1 MSKHTAGPWRAVNK
15 GPFIATEEN
24 KVIARTV
31 NAAADP
37 ALNCQCQTVADLEQC
52 ANAELIA
59 AAPEL
64 LAAVENLI
72 LIFQTGNHY
81 DTRNPYTRPE
91 VIEAMKTIAKATGF
105 TGDWTSANDKAL
117 HTHNAKGEATP

>member
-1 MSKHTAGPWRAVNK
+1 MSHTKGPWRAVDR

-31 NAAADP
+31 NAKADP

-59 AAPEL
+59 AAPDM
-64 LAAVENLI
+64 LAALEYVISWHRENDSGEGELFGLDFVTTCI
-72 LIFQTGNHY
+72 NAV
-81 DTRNPYTRPE
+81 RR
-91 VIEAMKTIAKATGF
+91 
-105 TGDWTSANDKAL
+105 
-117 HTHNAKGEATP
+117 AKGEDK